1 MRYNTERK
9 HKTQST
15 KKPNAHFVTGRKYK
29 TKNMS
34 IASLFRPESIVIIGA
49 STTAG
54 SVGNDLT
61 HNILFGGYQ
70 GEVFLVNPKATKLFN
85 RKCFADVKEIEGT
98 PDLAIIIVPA
108 KVVPT
113 VLRAIGV
120 KGISSAVI
128 ISAGFKETGP
138 LGALLETEVISIAE
152 EFGISLLGPNC
163 LGYLSPGISL
173 NASFASEKLM
183 PKKGSIAFFSQSGAL
198 STALLSLTE
207 GELGFSL
214 FASIGNKAM
223 LKEKDFLEWAQG
235 DEQTKLVA
243 FYSEDIIAS
252 ETFIAGSRAL
262 LSLPDPKPLIVLK
275 SGTTEAG
282 TKASSSHTGSLAG
295 SDAAYEALIR
305 QSGAIRARSMN
316 HLKNLL
322 EGFSKNPTPQGNR
335 IAIVTNA
342 GGLGVLATDALVKNN
357 LTLATLSAETQ
368 ARLHEFLPP
377 AASARN
383 PIDVLGDAGADRYA
397 HTLDT
402 IGSDPS
408 VDAIMVI
415 VTPQSMTDAIGT
427 ARAIIHTR
435 EQSGKPVLA
444 VFSGKDAL
452 KKGADILRK
461 SGVALFTYPEE
472 AAETLGSM
480 YAFTQFR
487 DEKNSTEF
495 AFPDIDTTKAH
506 DIIALAR
513 KEGRDRLTESEGYQ
527 VLEAYGFPILR
538 SYEVHSATE
547 AGAAALMIG
556 APVALKIVSPDI
568 LHKSDA
574 GGVMLHVTP
583 ENVSD
588 AYDELLKNVSEKVP
602 TARLDGAVIVEMA
615 KPGGKEIILG
625 MKHEPGLG
633 KLLMVGLGG
642 IFVEVFKDTA
652 FRFAPLDTENANL
665 MIREL
670 KSYPLLAGTR
680 GQAGIDTDALAQ
692 CLGRLSQL
700 VLDFPEISE
709 IDINP
714 LVVTENAKDFRI
726 LDARIMFEKN

>member
-1 MRYNTERK
+1 
-9 HKTQST
+9 
-15 KKPNAHFVTGRKYK
+15 
-29 TKNMS
+29 MS
-34 IASLFRPESIVIIGA
+34 ISSLFRPESIVIIGA
-49 STTAG
+49 STTVG

-85 RKCFADVKEIEGT
+85 RKCFSDVTEIEKT

-108 KVVPT
+108 KVVPA
-113 VLRAIGV
+113 VLRAVGV

-138 LGALLETEVISIAE
+138 LGALLETEIISIAE
-152 EFGISLLGPNC
+152 EFGISILGPNC
-163 LGYLSPGISL
+163 LGYLSPSISL
-173 NASFASEKLM
+173 NASFASGKLM
-183 PKKGSIAFFSQSGAL
+183 PKKGGIAFFSQSGAL

-223 LKEKDFLEWAQG
+223 LKEKDFLDWARD

-243 FYSEDIIAS
+243 LYSEDIVSA

-262 LSLPDPKPLIVLK
+262 LSLPAPKPLIVLK

-322 EGFSKNPTPQGNR
+322 EGFSKNPPLTGNR

-357 LTLATLSAETQ
+357 LSLATLSAETQ
-368 ARLHEFLPP
+368 ARLKEFLPP

-415 VTPQSMTDAIGT
+415 VTPQSMTDAVGT
-427 ARAIIHTR
+427 ARAIIHMR
-435 EQSGKPVLA
+435 EQCGKPVIA

-461 SGVALFTYPEE
+461 SSVALFTYPEE

-480 YAFTQFR
+480 YPFKIFR
-487 DEKNSTEF
+487 DEKSSTEF
-495 AFPDIDTTKAH
+495 SFPDIDTTKAH

-513 KEGRDRLTESEGYQ
+513 KEGRDRLTESEGYG
-527 VLEAYGFPILR
+527 VLAAYGFPILR
-538 SYEVHSATE
+538 SYEVHSASE

-556 APVALKIVSPDI
+556 APVALKIISPDI

-588 AYDELLKNVSEKVP
+588 AYDELLKTVSEKVP
-602 TARLDGAVIVEMA
+602 SARLDGAVIVEMA

-625 MKHEPGLG
+625 MKHESGLG
-633 KLLMVGLGG
+633 RLLMVGLGG

-652 FRFAPLDTENANL
+652 FRFAPLNTENAEA

-670 KSYPLLAGTR
+670 KSYQLLAGAR

-692 CLGRLSQL
+692 CLGRLSRL
-700 VLDFPEISE
+700 VIDFPEISE

-726 LDARIMFEKN
+726 LDARIMFAPNGRSAF